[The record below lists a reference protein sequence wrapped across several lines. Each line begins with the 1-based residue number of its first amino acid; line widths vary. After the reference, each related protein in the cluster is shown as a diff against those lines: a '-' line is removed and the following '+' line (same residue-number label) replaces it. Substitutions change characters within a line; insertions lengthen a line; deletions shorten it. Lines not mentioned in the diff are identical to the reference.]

1 MNRLTLLNLTLPEL
15 RDFKGRRV
23 AAFKKNLI
31 ELAELELK
39 HAKVGGQEACTRTFH
54 FSPKM
59 LQLLDFPYAQTVQYM
74 HF

>member
-1 MNRLTLLNLTLPEL
+1 MNRLILLYLTPAEL

-39 HAKVGGQEACTRTFH
+39 HAKVGGWTVVHISH
-54 FSPKM
+54 FSPM
-59 LQLLDFPYAQTVQYM
+59 MF
-74 HF
+74 

>member
-1 MNRLTLLNLTLPEL
+1 MDQLIHLNFTPAEL

-39 HAKVGGQEACTRTFH
+39 HAKVGGLDVCTHISH
-54 FSPKM
+54 FSSKR
-59 LQLLDFPYAQTVQYM
+59 F
-74 HF
+74 